1 MVLGMSLRTF
11 TQFHVILSLI
21 GIASGIV
28 VALAMLSAK
37 RVPKTTALFLITT
50 AATDLTGFLF
60 PMPFDPA
67 DVVGIISLVFVALA
81 TLALYSGGLRGSW
94 RWIYVA
100 SAMFS
105 LYLNCFVL
113 VVQTF
118 QKVPF
123 FHALAPTGKEP
134 PFAAAQGVVLVLFI
148 GLGIAA
154 LRKFRPLT
162 VAGEVRSGV

>member
-1 MVLGMSLRTF
+1 MILGMSLATF
-11 TQFHVILSLI
+11 TQFHVVLSLI
-21 GIASGIV
+21 GIVSGIV
-28 VALAMLSAK
+28 VALAMLAAK
-37 RVPKTTALFLITT
+37 RVPWTTAIFLITT

-67 DVVGIISLVFVALA
+67 DVIGIISLAIVLLA
-81 TLALYSGGLRGSW
+81 TLAVYGGKLAGSW
-94 RWIYVA
+94 RWLYVA
-100 SAMFS
+100 SALFS

-123 FHALAPTGKEP
+123 FHALAPTQKEP
-134 PFAAAQGVVLVLFI
+134 PFAAVQGVVLVLFI
-148 GLGIAA
+148 GLGIVA

-162 VAGEVRSGV
+162 AAITSP

>member
-1 MVLGMSLRTF
+1 MILGMSLATF

-21 GIASGIV
+21 GIVAGII
-28 VALAMLSAK
+28 VALAMLAASRA
-37 RVPKTTALFLITT
+37 PKTTSIFLIMT

-67 DVVGIISLVFVALA
+67 DVIGIISLVFVALA
-81 TLALYSGGLRGSW
+81 SLGLYGYKLAGSW

-100 SAMFS
+100 SALFS

-123 FHALAPTGKEP
+123 FHALAPTQKEP

-148 GLGIAA
+148 ALGIAA
-154 LRKFRPLT
+154 LRKFRPMP
-162 VAGEVRSGV
+162 AMPAAVRPL

>member
-1 MVLGMSLRTF
+1 MILGMSLATF

-21 GIASGIV
+21 GIISGIV

-37 RVPKTTALFLITT
+37 RVPRTSSIFLITT

-67 DVVGIISLVFVALA
+67 DVIGIISLAFVVLA
-81 TLALYSGGLRGSW
+81 ALALYSGKLAGSW

-100 SAMFS
+100 SALFS

-118 QKVPF
+118 QKVAF
-123 FHALAPTGKEP
+123 FHAFAPTQKEP

-154 LRKFRPLT
+154 LRRFRPMSAAGR
-162 VAGEVRSGV
+162 VA

>member
-1 MVLGMSLRTF
+1 MILGMSLATF

-21 GIASGIV
+21 GIISGIV

-37 RVPKTTALFLITT
+37 RVPRTSSIFLITT

-67 DVVGIISLVFVALA
+67 DVIGIISLAFVVLA
-81 TLALYSGGLRGSW
+81 ALALYSGNLAGSW

-100 SAMFS
+100 SGLFS

-118 QKVPF
+118 QKVAF
-123 FHALAPTGKEP
+123 FHALAPTQKEP
-134 PFAAAQGVVLVLFI
+134 PFAAAQGVVLVLFV

-154 LRKFRPLT
+154 LRRFRPMSA
-162 VAGEVRSGV
+162 AGRAS